1 MIHNFGRKKGEGDF
15 TNQTRYKNMGL
26 LTLMFYKLQLSETS
40 LLMAVVAELWLVC
53 GLRFQVVLGGRWA
66 G

>member
-26 LTLMFYKLQLSETS
+26 LTLFYKLQLSETK
-40 LLMAVVAELWLVC
+40 VC
-53 GLRFQVVLGGRWA
+53 
-66 G
+66 

>member
-26 LTLMFYKLQLSETS
+26 LTLMFYKLQLSETK
-40 LLMAVVAELWLVC
+40 VC
-53 GLRFQVVLGGRWA
+53 
-66 G
+66 